1 MLDGAF
7 ALAFGAGLLAAV
19 NPCGFAL
26 LPAYV
31 SLLVLGQESG
41 DQSPL
46 RRALVFTVAMA
57 LGFAAVFAVFGL
69 AISPVAAS
77 AQQYL
82 PWFTVLLGV
91 GLVVVG
97 GWLLSGRS
105 ISLPRWGGSAGR
117 PVTGSFRSMA
127 GFGAAY
133 AVASLSCTIAP
144 FLAVVIAAF
153 RTESVWAGVGL
164 FLTYAAG
171 MACVVGLLAVAVA
184 LAEQG
189 VVTRMRAVAR
199 WTPMVGG
206 AVLALAGGYVAY
218 YGWWEI
224 RVLGGADPSDPVV
237 DAAAEVQRVLA
248 RAVDG
253 VGLLG
258 WAVVGALLAVA
269 LVASLA
275 VRRRAR
281 SLTPR

>member
-69 AISPVAAS
+69 VISPVAAS

-91 GLVVVG
+91 VLVVVG

-105 ISLPRWGGSAGR
+105 ISLPRWGGSTGR

-258 WAVVGALLAVA
+258 WAVVAALLAVA

>member
-41 DQSPL
+41 DRSPL
-46 RRALVFTVAMA
+46 RRALVLTVAMA
-57 LGFAAVFAVFGL
+57 LGFSAVFAVFGL

-77 AQQYL
+77 TQQYL
-82 PWFTVLLGV
+82 PWFTVVFGV
-91 GLVVVG
+91 VLVVVG

-105 ISLPRWGGSAGR
+105 ISLPRWGRSTGR

-206 AVLALAGGYVAY
+206 TVLALAGGYVAY

-258 WAVVGALLAVA
+258 WTVVAALLAVA